1 MFQRDVQPFFC
12 ISAPV
17 RFAGRNKERCEMQ
30 SSTLT
35 LNGGAGRSIP
45 LDVSGTLRRAWKALG
60 QTTQEAIVMN
70 LLVVALMLMV
80 LCLVE
85 APVVSAVMAAA
96 AVALTWRLNQFPDT
110 EKMVEDVTDVTGK
123 EVAA

>member
-1 MFQRDVQPFFC
+1 
-12 ISAPV
+12 
-17 RFAGRNKERCEMQ
+17 MQ